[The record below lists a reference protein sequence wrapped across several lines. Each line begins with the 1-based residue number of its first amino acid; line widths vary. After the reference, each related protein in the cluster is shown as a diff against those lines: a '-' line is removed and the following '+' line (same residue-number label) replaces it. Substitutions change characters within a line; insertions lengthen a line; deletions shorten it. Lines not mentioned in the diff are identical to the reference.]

1 MGDDW
6 RVRIAFGVLPRGRR
20 AFRQAL
26 IPAVDSRF
34 GDQVTVS
41 SGNTYT
47 FVYAPSIGLA
57 DEAAQV
63 ACELLVLQ
71 NINVPVRTEF
81 WSLRE
86 QQWQDADDP
95 SAGPA
100 AQRPA
105 DRPEAQRHADRQEA
119 ERKRSVMTGVPA
131 WQVRIEVPSHRDAIA
146 LAGQLAAQGWR
157 VRRRPRSVIVS
168 ANCEDDAKGL
178 GRALS
183 GDGGAYTETA
193 FRVVRVSYRYMYN
206 EIQVF

>member
-26 IPAVDSRF
+26 IPAVGSRL

-41 SGNTYT
+41 SSKTQI

-57 DEAAQV
+57 DQAAQV
-63 ACELLVLQ
+63 ARELLALHG
-71 NINVPVRTEF
+71 IKARILTES

-105 DRPEAQRHADRQEA
+105 DRPEAQRHADCQEA

-131 WQVRIEVPSHRDAIA
+131 WQVRIEVPSQPRSDSAGRA
-146 LAGQLAAQGWR
+146 SCRPGLAGPATPQVCHRLGEPRRRRQGPGPGA
-157 VRRRPRSVIVS
+157 VRRRPR
-168 ANCEDDAKGL
+168 
-178 GRALS
+178 
-183 GDGGAYTETA
+183 
-193 FRVVRVSYRYMYN
+193 
-206 EIQVF
+206 